1 MKTKTPA
8 GWLARRI
15 DAPRVS
21 MSRIASWP
29 AAKYSSKT
37 ARDVPYR
44 LPCTSAHSANSPRS
58 TMARKVG
65 SSTKW

>member
-1 MKTKTPA
+1 MKTNTPA

-21 MSRIASWP
+21 MSRIASRP
-29 AAKYSSKT
+29 AAKYSSRT
-37 ARDVPYR
+37 ACEVPYR
-44 LPCTSAHSANSPRS
+44 LPYTSAHSANSPRS

-65 SSTKW
+65 TSTK